1 MQVIRDF
8 KTLKSEI
15 AGARRDGKS
24 VGFVPTMGFL
34 HEGHLSLLREAVRQT
49 EYVVLSIFV
58 NPLQFGVGEDYEE
71 YPRDLEQDRKKAEEA
86 GCDLIF
92 YPEVKSMYPR
102 GYLTYVNTEGISEPL
117 CGGSRPGHFR
127 GVTTVVTKLFNLVT
141 PDKAFFGQK
150 DAQQAL
156 IIRKMVADLNMNL
169 EIVVCPTIREDD
181 GLAMS
186 SRNAYL
192 EPGERKAAAILYRTL
207 KKARDMVLSGEKDAR
222 VVRDFMV
229 DSIGKE
235 PRANIQYIEVV
246 DSETLQPLEE
256 IETSAL
262 LALAVKFG
270 ETRLIDNILVE
281 V

>member
-8 KTLKSEI
+8 KTLKNEI
-15 AGARRDGKS
+15 SGARGDGKT

-49 EYVVLSIFV
+49 DYVVLSIFV

-71 YPRDLEQDRKKAEEA
+71 YPRDLEQDRRKAEEA

-127 GVTTVVTKLFNLVT
+127 GVTTVVTKLFNLVS

-156 IIRKMVADLNMNL
+156 IIRRMVADLNMNL
-169 EIVVCPTIREDD
+169 EVVVCPTIREAD

-207 KKARDMVLSGEKDAR
+207 KKASEMVLLGEKDAR
-222 VVRDFMV
+222 SVRDFMV

-235 PRANIQYIEVV
+235 PLAEIQYIEVV
-246 DSETLQPLEE
+246 DGETLQPLEE

-270 ETRLIDNILVE
+270 ETRLIDNISVE

>member
-262 LALAVKFG
+262 LALAVKLG
-270 ETRLIDNILVE
+270 ETRLIDKILVE

>member
-246 DSETLQPLEE
+246 DSETLQALVE

-262 LALAVKFG
+262 LAWLKFG

>member
-8 KTLKSEI
+8 KTLKNEI
-15 AGARRDGKS
+15 AGARGDGKT

-49 EYVVLSIFV
+49 DYVVLSIFV

-71 YPRDLEQDRKKAEEA
+71 YPRDLEQDRRKAEEA

-127 GVTTVVTKLFNLVT
+127 GVTTVVTKLFNLVS

-156 IIRKMVADLNMNL
+156 IIRRMVADLNMNL
-169 EIVVCPTIREDD
+169 EVVVCPTIREAD

-207 KKARDMVLSGEKDAR
+207 KKASEMVLSGEKVAR
-222 VVRDFMV
+222 SVRDFMV

-235 PRANIQYIEVV
+235 PLAEIQYIEVV
-246 DSETLQPLEE
+246 DGETLQPLEE

-262 LALAVKFG
+262 LALAVK
-270 ETRLIDNILVE
+270 
-281 V
+281 